1 RLIEAIKSS
10 GRGGSGGLVGNVAD
24 GHEALLARGFQPDIV
39 TDQCTVDSYRGYV
52 AAGLTP
58 VEMAALVKEEPT
70 EALQRGT
77 ETLRRHARA
86 RLEFRNRGALVFEY
100 GNTLRMR
107 AADAGVQEALS
118 LESFVTLF

>member
-1 RLIEAIKSS
+1 
-10 GRGGSGGLVGNVAD
+10 
-24 GHEALLARGFQPDIV
+24 
-39 TDQCTVDSYRGYV
+39 V

-86 RLEFRNRGALVFEY
+86 LLEFRNRGARVFEY

-118 LESFVTLF
+118 LESFVTLFIRPLFCEGIGPFRWIAAAGDPAGVAAHERGAR